1 MQQNLRNS
9 NKEADKLQSS
19 IKHALHETEMRNAEL
34 AQKHEES
41 LLHSREITVSV
52 QDSLARIRDEDV
64 AGVVVALAG
73 LQTELVR

>member
-1 MQQNLRNS
+1 
-9 NKEADKLQSS
+9 
-19 IKHALHETEMRNAEL
+19 MRNAEL